1 MPTALK
7 PNLAKTNISGEI
19 SRKKAIIGLAS
30 YPRSLATQNIVAVRS
45 MRIKIAR
52 IYTSRTIFL
61 TYITPSLSPIRST
74 RNLHNKRIYKLQRRR
89 IWLEATRAVAKMGQ
103 LYAQALPIPTIKEGP
118 QA

>member
-30 YPRSLATQNIVAVRS
+30 YPKSLATQNIVAVRS

-52 IYTSRTIFL
+52 MYTSRTIFL
-61 TYITPSLSPIRST
+61 TYIPPSLSLIYST
-74 RNLHNKRIYKLQRRR
+74 RNLHNKRIYKSQRRR

-103 LYAQALPIPTIKEGP
+103 LYAQALPIPTIKEGL